1 MLQNVHLKNLALI
14 KEADINLG
22 PGLNIMTGETGAGK
36 SIIIGSINIA
46 LGDKAS
52 HSFIRNGADHGLV
65 ELVFDTHDM
74 RVAQLL
80 ASYDIPFEDNQVI
93 ITRKI
98 TPESSTA
105 KINGE
110 AVTLSRLREVTSLL
124 VDIHGQ
130 HEHQTLLNP
139 ANHLAI
145 IDEFAGN
152 KLESVKHELKENYSE
167 YKKLRNEYRQF
178 AQNPEELAKEI
189 SFLEFEIKEIEDAQL
204 KANEDTL
211 LEAEY
216 KKLCS
221 AQQINDGLMKLRS
234 NFIDGDNSVISRLSD
249 GLRELNYLITIEPEL
264 KSYQSPLM
272 DLDSIARDFGHELS
286 HFIDSHTFDAVK
298 YNEIHDRLNDINR
311 LKSKYGNS
319 VEEIL
324 HYKEELANKLSSIKD
339 YARNKASIA
348 AKMDKIRSEVNKLA
362 QNLSDLRKSSA
373 LILEKRISDNLKE
386 LNFLNV
392 DFKISFSK
400 ADKIYE
406 NGFDKVEFMIST
418 NVGEPVKPL
427 VKVASGG
434 ELSRVMLA
442 IKASIADADHTE
454 TLIFDE
460 IDTGISGI
468 TAQKVAEKM
477 ASLCHAANISD
488 CNVHNTQK
496 DAAGNIPQHLNGHQ
510 LICITHLPQIAAM
523 ADTHFVIEKS
533 VSDGSTISGIRKL
546 SENDSVLELAR
557 LISGNIITQTTL
569 KSAEEMKAAAA
580 SSNTTTAF
588 SSSLINEAGNSGDG
602 CDSMN
607 L

>member
-22 PGLNIMTGETGAGK
+22 RGLNIMTGETGAGK
-36 SIIIGSINIA
+36 SIIIGSINMA

-52 HSFIRNGADHGLV
+52 HSFIRNGAEYGLV
-65 ELVFDTHDM
+65 ELIFDTNDE
-74 RVAQLL
+74 RVSQIL

-139 ANHLAI
+139 ANHLTI
-145 IDEFAGN
+145 IDEFAGSSIEAI
-152 KLESVKHELKENYSE
+152 KQELKENYSE

-189 SFLEFEIKEIEDAQL
+189 SFLEFEIKEIDDAQL

-216 KKLCS
+216 KKLS
-221 AQQINDGLMKLRS
+221 AAQQINEGLMKLRN
-234 NFIDGDNSVISRLSD
+234 NFIDETGSIINRLSD

-264 KSYQSPLM
+264 KNFQTPMM
-272 DLDSIARDFGHELS
+272 DLDSIARDLGHDLS
-286 HFIDSHTFDAVK
+286 RFIDTHTFDAAR
-298 YNEIHDRLNDINR
+298 YNEIHERLNDINR

-324 HYKEELANKLSSIKD
+324 DYKEGLANKLSSIKN

-348 AKMDKIRSEVNKLA
+348 AKMERIRSEVNILA

-373 LILEKRISDNLKE
+373 LILEKRISDNLKD

-392 DFKISFSK
+392 DFKINFSK
-400 ADKIYE
+400 TDKIYE

-477 ASLCHAANISD
+477 ASLCHAENAGNGG
-488 CNVHNTQK
+488 TYQTEQ
-496 DAAGNIPQHLNGHQ
+496 DAAGNNPQHLNGHQ

-533 VSDGSTISGIRKL
+533 ISDGSTISGIRKL

-569 KSAEEMKAAAA
+569 KSAEEMKSAAA
-580 SSNTTTAF
+580 SRK
-588 SSSLINEAGNSGDG
+588 
-602 CDSMN
+602 
-607 L
+607 

>member
-22 PGLNIMTGETGAGK
+22 RGLNIMTGETGAGK
-36 SIIIGSINIA
+36 SIIIGSINMA

-52 HSFIRNGADHGLV
+52 HSFIRNGAEYGLV
-65 ELVFDTHDM
+65 ELIFDTNDE
-74 RVAQLL
+74 RVSQIL

-139 ANHLAI
+139 ANHLTI
-145 IDEFAGN
+145 IDEFAGSSIEAI
-152 KLESVKHELKENYSE
+152 KQELKKNYSE
-167 YKKLRNEYRQF
+167 YKQLRNEYRQF

-189 SFLEFEIKEIEDAQL
+189 SFLEFEIKEIDDAQL

-216 KKLCS
+216 KKLS
-221 AQQINDGLMKLRS
+221 AAQQINEGLMKLRN
-234 NFIDGDNSVISRLSD
+234 NFIDETGSIINRLSD

-264 KSYQSPLM
+264 KNFQTPMM
-272 DLDSIARDFGHELS
+272 DLDSIARDLGHDLS
-286 HFIDSHTFDAVK
+286 RFIDTHTFDAAR
-298 YNEIHDRLNDINR
+298 YNEIHERLNDINR

-324 HYKEELANKLSSIKD
+324 DYKEELANKLSSIKN

-348 AKMDKIRSEVNKLA
+348 AKMEKIRSEVNILA

-373 LILEKRISDNLKE
+373 LILEKRISDNLKD
-386 LNFLNV
+386 LNFLNI
-392 DFKISFSK
+392 DFKINFSK
-400 ADKIYE
+400 TDKIYE

-477 ASLCHAANISD
+477 ASLCHAENAGNGG
-488 CNVHNTQK
+488 TYQTEQ
-496 DAAGNIPQHLNGHQ
+496 DAAGNNPQHLNGHQ

-533 VSDGSTISGIRKL
+533 ISDGSTISGIRKL

-569 KSAEEMKAAAA
+569 KSAEEMKSAAA
-580 SSNTTTAF
+580 SRK
-588 SSSLINEAGNSGDG
+588 
-602 CDSMN
+602 
-607 L
+607 

>member
-22 PGLNIMTGETGAGK
+22 RGLNIMTGETGAGK
-36 SIIIGSINIA
+36 SIIIGSINMA

-52 HSFIRNGADHGLV
+52 HSFIRNGAEYGLV
-65 ELVFDTHDM
+65 ELIFDTNDE
-74 RVAQLL
+74 RVSQIL

-110 AVTLSRLREVTSLL
+110 TVTLSRLREVTSLL

-139 ANHLAI
+139 ANHLTI
-145 IDEFAGN
+145 IDEFAGSSIEAI
-152 KLESVKHELKENYSE
+152 KQELKKNYSE
-167 YKKLRNEYRQF
+167 YKQLRNEYRQF

-216 KKLCS
+216 KKLSS
-221 AQQINDGLMKLRS
+221 AQQINEGLMKLRN
-234 NFIDGDNSVISRLSD
+234 NFIDETGSIISRLSD

-264 KSYQSPLM
+264 KNFQTPMM
-272 DLDSIARDFGHELS
+272 DLDSIARDLGHDLS
-286 HFIDSHTFDAVK
+286 RFIDTHTFDAAR
-298 YNEIHDRLNDINR
+298 YNEIHERLNDINR

-324 HYKEELANKLSSIKD
+324 DYKEELANKLSSIKN
-339 YARNKASIA
+339 YTRNKASIA
-348 AKMDKIRSEVNKLA
+348 AKMEKIRSEVNILA

-373 LILEKRISDNLKE
+373 LILEKRISDNLKD
-386 LNFLNV
+386 LNFLNI
-392 DFKISFSK
+392 DFKINFSK
-400 ADKIYE
+400 TDKIYE

-477 ASLCHAANISD
+477 ASLCHAENAGNGG
-488 CNVHNTQK
+488 TYQTEQ
-496 DAAGNIPQHLNGHQ
+496 DAAGNNPQHLNGHQ

-533 VSDGSTISGIRKL
+533 ISDGSTISGIRKL

-569 KSAEEMKAAAA
+569 KSAEEMKSATA
-580 SSNTTTAF
+580 SRK
-588 SSSLINEAGNSGDG
+588 
-602 CDSMN
+602 
-607 L
+607 

>member
-22 PGLNIMTGETGAGK
+22 RGLNIMTGETGAGK
-36 SIIIGSINIA
+36 SIIIGSINMA

-52 HSFIRNGADHGLV
+52 HSFIRNGAEYGLV
-65 ELVFDTHDM
+65 ELIFDTNDE
-74 RVAQLL
+74 RVSQIL

-98 TPESSTA
+98 TPVSSTA

-110 AVTLSRLREVTSLL
+110 TVTLSRLREVTSLL

-139 ANHLAI
+139 ANHLTI
-145 IDEFAGN
+145 IDEFAGSSIEAI
-152 KLESVKHELKENYSE
+152 KQELKENYSE

-189 SFLEFEIKEIEDAQL
+189 SFLEFEIKEIDDAQL

-216 KKLCS
+216 KKLS
-221 AQQINDGLMKLRS
+221 AAQQINEGLMKLRN
-234 NFIDGDNSVISRLSD
+234 NFIDETGSIINRLSD

-264 KSYQSPLM
+264 KNFQTPMM
-272 DLDSIARDFGHELS
+272 DLDSIARDLGHDLS
-286 HFIDSHTFDAVK
+286 RFIDTHTFDAAR
-298 YNEIHDRLNDINR
+298 YNEIHERLNDINR

-324 HYKEELANKLSSIKD
+324 DYKEELANKLSSIKN

-348 AKMDKIRSEVNKLA
+348 AKMEKIRSEVNILA

-373 LILEKRISDNLKE
+373 LILEKRISDNLKD
-386 LNFLNV
+386 LNFLNI
-392 DFKISFSK
+392 DFKINFSK
-400 ADKIYE
+400 TDKIYE

-477 ASLCHAANISD
+477 ASLCHAENAGNGG
-488 CNVHNTQK
+488 TYQTEQ
-496 DAAGNIPQHLNGHQ
+496 DAAGNNPQHLNGHQ

-533 VSDGSTISGIRKL
+533 ISDGSTISGIRKL

-569 KSAEEMKAAAA
+569 KSAEEMKSAAA
-580 SSNTTTAF
+580 SRK
-588 SSSLINEAGNSGDG
+588 
-602 CDSMN
+602 
-607 L
+607 

>member
-22 PGLNIMTGETGAGK
+22 RGLNIMTGETGAGK
-36 SIIIGSINIA
+36 SIIIGSINMA

-52 HSFIRNGADHGLV
+52 HSFIRNGAEYGLV
-65 ELVFDTHDM
+65 ELIFDTNDD
-74 RVAQLL
+74 RVSQIL

-110 AVTLSRLREVTSLL
+110 TVTLSRLREVTSLL

-139 ANHLAI
+139 ANHLTI
-145 IDEFAGN
+145 IDEFAGSSIEAI
-152 KLESVKHELKENYSE
+152 KQELKENYSE

-189 SFLEFEIKEIEDAQL
+189 SFLEFEIKEIDDAQL

-216 KKLCS
+216 KKLS
-221 AQQINDGLMKLRS
+221 AAQQINEGLMKLRN
-234 NFIDGDNSVISRLSD
+234 NFIDETGSIINRLSD

-264 KSYQSPLM
+264 KNFQTPMM
-272 DLDSIARDFGHELS
+272 DLDSIARDLGHDLS
-286 HFIDSHTFDAVK
+286 RFIDAHTFDAAR
-298 YNEIHDRLNDINR
+298 YNEIHERLNDINR

-324 HYKEELANKLSSIKD
+324 DYKEELANKLSSIKN

-348 AKMDKIRSEVNKLA
+348 AKMEKIRSEVNILA

-373 LILEKRISDNLKE
+373 LILEKRISDNLKD
-386 LNFLNV
+386 LNFLNI
-392 DFKISFSK
+392 DFKINFSK
-400 ADKIYE
+400 TDKIYE

-477 ASLCHAANISD
+477 ASLCHAENAGNGG
-488 CNVHNTQK
+488 TYQTEQ
-496 DAAGNIPQHLNGHQ
+496 DAAGNNPQHLNGHQ

-533 VSDGSTISGIRKL
+533 ISDGSTISGIRKL

-569 KSAEEMKAAAA
+569 KSAEEMKSAAA
-580 SSNTTTAF
+580 SRK
-588 SSSLINEAGNSGDG
+588 
-602 CDSMN
+602 
-607 L
+607 

>member
-22 PGLNIMTGETGAGK
+22 RGLNIMTGETGAGK
-36 SIIIGSINIA
+36 SIIIGSINMA

-52 HSFIRNGADHGLV
+52 HSFIRNGAEYGLV
-65 ELVFDTHDM
+65 ELIFDTNDE
-74 RVAQLL
+74 RVSQIL

-139 ANHLAI
+139 ANHLTI
-145 IDEFAGN
+145 IDEFAGSSIEAI
-152 KLESVKHELKENYSE
+152 KQELKENYSE

-189 SFLEFEIKEIEDAQL
+189 SFLEFEIKEIDDAQL

-216 KKLCS
+216 KKLS
-221 AQQINDGLMKLRS
+221 AAQQINEGLMKLRN
-234 NFIDGDNSVISRLSD
+234 NFIDETGSIINRLSD

-264 KSYQSPLM
+264 KNFQTPMM
-272 DLDSIARDFGHELS
+272 DLDSIARDLGHDLS
-286 HFIDSHTFDAVK
+286 RFIDTHTFDAAR
-298 YNEIHDRLNDINR
+298 YNEIHERLNDINR

-324 HYKEELANKLSSIKD
+324 DYKEGLANKLSSIKN

-348 AKMDKIRSEVNKLA
+348 AKMERIRSEVNILA

-373 LILEKRISDNLKE
+373 LILEKRISDNLKD
-386 LNFLNV
+386 LNFLNI
-392 DFKISFSK
+392 DFKINFSK
-400 ADKIYE
+400 TDKIYE

-477 ASLCHAANISD
+477 ASLCHAENAGNGG
-488 CNVHNTQK
+488 TYQTEQ
-496 DAAGNIPQHLNGHQ
+496 DAAGNNPQHLNGHQ

-533 VSDGSTISGIRKL
+533 ISDGSTISGIRKL

-569 KSAEEMKAAAA
+569 KSAEEMKSAAA
-580 SSNTTTAF
+580 SRK
-588 SSSLINEAGNSGDG
+588 
-602 CDSMN
+602 
-607 L
+607 

>member
-22 PGLNIMTGETGAGK
+22 RGLNIMTGETGAGK
-36 SIIIGSINIA
+36 SIIIGSINMA

-52 HSFIRNGADHGLV
+52 HSFIRNGAEYGLV
-65 ELVFDTHDM
+65 ELIFDTNDE
-74 RVAQLL
+74 RVSQIL

-110 AVTLSRLREVTSLL
+110 TVTLSRLREVTSLL

-139 ANHLAI
+139 ANHLTI
-145 IDEFAGN
+145 IDEFAGSSIEAI
-152 KLESVKHELKENYSE
+152 KQELKKNYSE
-167 YKKLRNEYRQF
+167 YKQLRNEYRQF

-189 SFLEFEIKEIEDAQL
+189 SFLEFEIKEIDDAQL

-216 KKLCS
+216 KKLS
-221 AQQINDGLMKLRS
+221 AAQQINEGLMKLRN
-234 NFIDGDNSVISRLSD
+234 NFIDETGSIINRLSD

-264 KSYQSPLM
+264 KNFQTPMM
-272 DLDSIARDFGHELS
+272 DLDSIARDLGHDLS
-286 HFIDSHTFDAVK
+286 RFIDTHTFDAAR
-298 YNEIHDRLNDINR
+298 YNEIHERLNDINR

-324 HYKEELANKLSSIKD
+324 DYKEELANKLSSIKN
-339 YARNKASIA
+339 YTRNKASIA
-348 AKMDKIRSEVNKLA
+348 AKMEKIRSEVNILA

-373 LILEKRISDNLKE
+373 LILEKRISDNLKD
-386 LNFLNV
+386 LNFLNI
-392 DFKISFSK
+392 DFKINFSK
-400 ADKIYE
+400 TDKIYE

-477 ASLCHAANISD
+477 ASLCHAENAGNGG
-488 CNVHNTQK
+488 TYQTEQ
-496 DAAGNIPQHLNGHQ
+496 DAAGNNPQHLNGHQ

-533 VSDGSTISGIRKL
+533 ISDGSTISGIRKL

-569 KSAEEMKAAAA
+569 KSAEEMKSAAA
-580 SSNTTTAF
+580 SRK
-588 SSSLINEAGNSGDG
+588 
-602 CDSMN
+602 
-607 L
+607 

>member
-22 PGLNIMTGETGAGK
+22 RGLNIMTGETGAGK
-36 SIIIGSINIA
+36 SIIIGSINMA

-52 HSFIRNGADHGLV
+52 HSFIRNGAEYGLV
-65 ELVFDTHDM
+65 ELIFDTNDE
-74 RVAQLL
+74 RVSQIL

-110 AVTLSRLREVTSLL
+110 TVTLSRLREVTSLL

-139 ANHLAI
+139 ANHLTI
-145 IDEFAGN
+145 IDEFAGSSIEAI
-152 KLESVKHELKENYSE
+152 KQELKKNYSE
-167 YKKLRNEYRQF
+167 YKQLRNEYRQF

-216 KKLCS
+216 KKLS
-221 AQQINDGLMKLRS
+221 AAQQINEGLMKLRN
-234 NFIDGDNSVISRLSD
+234 NFIDETGSIISRLSD

-264 KSYQSPLM
+264 KNFQTPMM
-272 DLDSIARDFGHELS
+272 DLDSIARDLGHDLS
-286 HFIDSHTFDAVK
+286 RFIDTHTFDAAR
-298 YNEIHDRLNDINR
+298 YNEIHERLNDINR

-324 HYKEELANKLSSIKD
+324 DYKEELANKLSSIKN
-339 YARNKASIA
+339 YTRNKASIA
-348 AKMDKIRSEVNKLA
+348 AKMEKIRSEVNILA

-373 LILEKRISDNLKE
+373 LILEKRISDNLKD
-386 LNFLNV
+386 LNFLNI
-392 DFKISFSK
+392 DFKINFSK
-400 ADKIYE
+400 TDKIYE

-477 ASLCHAANISD
+477 ASLCHAENAGNGG
-488 CNVHNTQK
+488 TYQTEQ
-496 DAAGNIPQHLNGHQ
+496 DAAGNNPQHLNGHQ

-533 VSDGSTISGIRKL
+533 ISDGSTISGIRKL

-569 KSAEEMKAAAA
+569 KSAEEMKSATA
-580 SSNTTTAF
+580 SRK
-588 SSSLINEAGNSGDG
+588 
-602 CDSMN
+602 
-607 L
+607 

>member
-22 PGLNIMTGETGAGK
+22 RGLNIMTGETGAGK
-36 SIIIGSINIA
+36 SIIIGSINMA

-52 HSFIRNGADHGLV
+52 HSFIRNGAEYGLV
-65 ELVFDTHDM
+65 ELIFDTNDD
-74 RVAQLL
+74 RVSQIL

-110 AVTLSRLREVTSLL
+110 TVTLSRLREVTSLL

-139 ANHLAI
+139 ANHLTI
-145 IDEFAGN
+145 IDEFAGSSIEAI
-152 KLESVKHELKENYSE
+152 KQELKENYSE

-189 SFLEFEIKEIEDAQL
+189 SFLEFEIKEIDDAQL

-216 KKLCS
+216 KKLS
-221 AQQINDGLMKLRS
+221 AAQQINEGLMKLRN
-234 NFIDGDNSVISRLSD
+234 NFIDETGSIISRLSD

-264 KSYQSPLM
+264 KNFQTPMM
-272 DLDSIARDFGHELS
+272 DLDSIARDLGHDLS
-286 HFIDSHTFDAVK
+286 RFIDTHTFDAAR
-298 YNEIHDRLNDINR
+298 YNEIHERLNDINR

-324 HYKEELANKLSSIKD
+324 DYKEELANKLSSIKN
-339 YARNKASIA
+339 YTRNKASIA
-348 AKMDKIRSEVNKLA
+348 AKMEKIRSEVNILA

-373 LILEKRISDNLKE
+373 LILEKRISDNLKD
-386 LNFLNV
+386 LNFLNI
-392 DFKISFSK
+392 DFKINFSK
-400 ADKIYE
+400 TDKIYE

-477 ASLCHAANISD
+477 ASLCHAENAGNGG
-488 CNVHNTQK
+488 TYQTEQ
-496 DAAGNIPQHLNGHQ
+496 DAAGNNPQHLNGHQ

-533 VSDGSTISGIRKL
+533 ISDGSTISGIRKL

-569 KSAEEMKAAAA
+569 KSAEEMKSAAA
-580 SSNTTTAF
+580 SRK
-588 SSSLINEAGNSGDG
+588 
-602 CDSMN
+602 
-607 L
+607 

>member
-22 PGLNIMTGETGAGK
+22 RGLNIMTGETGAGK
-36 SIIIGSINIA
+36 SIIIGSINMA

-52 HSFIRNGADHGLV
+52 HSFIRNGAEYGLV
-65 ELVFDTHDM
+65 ELIFDTNDE
-74 RVAQLL
+74 RVSQIL

-139 ANHLAI
+139 ANHLTI
-145 IDEFAGN
+145 IDEFAGSSIEAI
-152 KLESVKHELKENYSE
+152 KQELKENYSE

-216 KKLCS
+216 KKLS
-221 AQQINDGLMKLRS
+221 AAQQINEGLMKLRN
-234 NFIDGDNSVISRLSD
+234 NFIDETGSIINRLSD

-264 KSYQSPLM
+264 KNFQTPMM
-272 DLDSIARDFGHELS
+272 DLDSIARDLGHDLS
-286 HFIDSHTFDAVK
+286 RFIDTHTFDAAR
-298 YNEIHDRLNDINR
+298 YNEIHERLNDINR

-324 HYKEELANKLSSIKD
+324 DYKEELANKLSSIKN
-339 YARNKASIA
+339 YTRNKASIA
-348 AKMDKIRSEVNKLA
+348 AKMEKIRSEVNILA

-373 LILEKRISDNLKE
+373 LILEKRISDNLKD
-386 LNFLNV
+386 LNFLNI
-392 DFKISFSK
+392 DFKINFSK
-400 ADKIYE
+400 TDKIYE

-477 ASLCHAANISD
+477 ASLCHAENAGNGG
-488 CNVHNTQK
+488 TYQTEQ
-496 DAAGNIPQHLNGHQ
+496 DAAGNNPQHLNGHQ

-533 VSDGSTISGIRKL
+533 ISDGSTISGIRKL

-569 KSAEEMKAAAA
+569 KSAEEMKSATA
-580 SSNTTTAF
+580 SRK
-588 SSSLINEAGNSGDG
+588 
-602 CDSMN
+602 
-607 L
+607 

>member
-1 MLQNVHLKNLALI
+1 MLRNVHLKNLALI

-22 PGLNIMTGETGAGK
+22 RGLNIMTGETGAGK
-36 SIIIGSINIA
+36 SIIIGSINMA

-52 HSFIRNGADHGLV
+52 HSFIRNGADYGLV
-65 ELVFDTHDM
+65 ELVFDTHDERIM
-74 RVAQLL
+74 QLL

-110 AVTLSRLREVTSLL
+110 TVTLSRLRDVTSLL

-139 ANHLAI
+139 SNHLAI
-145 IDEFAGN
+145 IDEFAGS
-152 KLESVKHELKENYSE
+152 KITSIKHELKENYSE

-189 SFLEFEIKEIEDAQL
+189 SFLEFEIKEIDDAQL
-204 KANEDTL
+204 KANEDVL

-216 KKLCS
+216 KKLS
-221 AQQINDGLMKLRS
+221 ASQQINEGLMKLRS
-234 NFIDGDNSVISRLSD
+234 NFIDEPGSVINRLSD
-249 GLRELNYLITIEPEL
+249 GLRELNYLTTIEPEL
-264 KSYQSPLM
+264 KSFQTPLM
-272 DLDSIARDFGHELS
+272 DLDSIAKDLGHDLS
-286 HFIDSHTFDAVK
+286 HFIDSHAFDAVR
-298 YNEIHDRLNDINR
+298 YNKIHERLNDINR

-324 HYKEELANKLSSIKD
+324 NYREELADQLASIKN

-348 AKMDKIRSEVNKLA
+348 AKMEKIRSEVNKLA
-362 QNLSDLRKSSA
+362 QNLSDERKSSA
-373 LILEKRISDNLKE
+373 LILKNRISDNLKD

-392 DFKISFSK
+392 DFRISFSK

-418 NVGEPVKPL
+418 NIGEPVKPL

-434 ELSRVMLA
+434 ELSRIMLA

-477 ASLCHAANISD
+477 ASLCHAENAANGSAYQ
-488 CNVHNTQK
+488 TEQ
-496 DAAGNIPQHLNGHQ
+496 DAAGDIPQHLNSHQ

-569 KSAEEMKAAAA
+569 KSAEEMKSAAQKQW
-580 SSNTTTAF
+580 TTP
-588 SSSLINEAGNSGDG
+588 SQRRQ
-602 CDSMN
+602 C
-607 L
+607 

>member
-22 PGLNIMTGETGAGK
+22 RGLNIMTGETGAGK
-36 SIIIGSINIA
+36 SIIIGSINMA

-52 HSFIRNGADHGLV
+52 HSFIRNGAEYGLV
-65 ELVFDTHDM
+65 ELIFDTNDE
-74 RVAQLL
+74 RVSQIL

-110 AVTLSRLREVTSLL
+110 TVTLSRLREVTSLL

-139 ANHLAI
+139 ANHLTI
-145 IDEFAGN
+145 IDEFAGSSIEAI
-152 KLESVKHELKENYSE
+152 KQELKKNYSE
-167 YKKLRNEYRQF
+167 YKQLRNEYRQF

-189 SFLEFEIKEIEDAQL
+189 SFLEFEIKEIDDAQL

-216 KKLCS
+216 KKLS
-221 AQQINDGLMKLRS
+221 AAQQINEGLMKLRN
-234 NFIDGDNSVISRLSD
+234 NFIDETGSIISRLSD

-264 KSYQSPLM
+264 KNFQTPMM
-272 DLDSIARDFGHELS
+272 DLDSIARDLGHDLS
-286 HFIDSHTFDAVK
+286 RFIDTHTFDAAR
-298 YNEIHDRLNDINR
+298 YNEIHERLNDINR

-324 HYKEELANKLSSIKD
+324 DYKEELANKLSSIKN
-339 YARNKASIA
+339 YTRNKASIA
-348 AKMDKIRSEVNKLA
+348 AKMEKIRSEVNILA

-373 LILEKRISDNLKE
+373 LILEKRISDNLKD
-386 LNFLNV
+386 LNFLNI
-392 DFKISFSK
+392 DFKINFSK
-400 ADKIYE
+400 TDKIYE

-477 ASLCHAANISD
+477 ASLCHAENAGNGG
-488 CNVHNTQK
+488 TYQTEQ
-496 DAAGNIPQHLNGHQ
+496 DAAGNNPQHLNGHQ

-533 VSDGSTISGIRKL
+533 ISDGSTISGIRKL

-569 KSAEEMKAAAA
+569 KSAEEMKSAAA
-580 SSNTTTAF
+580 SRK
-588 SSSLINEAGNSGDG
+588 
-602 CDSMN
+602 
-607 L
+607 

>member
-22 PGLNIMTGETGAGK
+22 RGLNIMTGETGAGK

-52 HSFIRNGADHGLV
+52 HSFIRNGAEYGLV
-65 ELVFDTHDM
+65 ELIFDTNDE
-74 RVAQLL
+74 RVSQIL

-110 AVTLSRLREVTSLL
+110 TVTLSRLREVTSLL

-139 ANHLAI
+139 ANHLTI
-145 IDEFAGN
+145 IDEFAGSSIEAI
-152 KLESVKHELKENYSE
+152 KQELKKNYSE
-167 YKKLRNEYRQF
+167 YKQLRNEYRQF

-216 KKLCS
+216 KKLS
-221 AQQINDGLMKLRS
+221 AAQQINEGLMKLRN
-234 NFIDGDNSVISRLSD
+234 NFIDETGSIISRLSD

-264 KSYQSPLM
+264 KNFQTPMM
-272 DLDSIARDFGHELS
+272 DLDSIARDLGHDLS
-286 HFIDSHTFDAVK
+286 RFIDTHTFDAAR
-298 YNEIHDRLNDINR
+298 YNEIHERLNDINR

-324 HYKEELANKLSSIKD
+324 DYKEELANKLSSIKN
-339 YARNKASIA
+339 YTRNKASIA
-348 AKMDKIRSEVNKLA
+348 AKMEKIRSEVNILA

-373 LILEKRISDNLKE
+373 LILEKRISDNLKD
-386 LNFLNV
+386 LNFLNI
-392 DFKISFSK
+392 DFKINFSK
-400 ADKIYE
+400 TDKIYE

-477 ASLCHAANISD
+477 ASLCHAENAGNGG
-488 CNVHNTQK
+488 TYQTEQ
-496 DAAGNIPQHLNGHQ
+496 DAAGNNPQHLNGHQ

-533 VSDGSTISGIRKL
+533 ISDGSTISGIRKL

-569 KSAEEMKAAAA
+569 KSAEEMKSAAA
-580 SSNTTTAF
+580 SRK
-588 SSSLINEAGNSGDG
+588 
-602 CDSMN
+602 
-607 L
+607 

>member
-22 PGLNIMTGETGAGK
+22 RGLNIMTGETGAGK
-36 SIIIGSINIA
+36 SIIIGSINMA

-52 HSFIRNGADHGLV
+52 HSFIRNGAEYGLV
-65 ELVFDTHDM
+65 ELIFDTNDE
-74 RVAQLL
+74 RVSQIL

-139 ANHLAI
+139 ANHLTI
-145 IDEFAGN
+145 IDEFAGSSIEAI
-152 KLESVKHELKENYSE
+152 KQELKENYSE
-167 YKKLRNEYRQF
+167 YKQLRNEYRQF

-216 KKLCS
+216 KKLSS
-221 AQQINDGLMKLRS
+221 AQQINEGLMKLQG
-234 NFIDGDNSVISRLSD
+234 NFIDETGSIISRLSD

-264 KSYQSPLM
+264 KNFQTPMM
-272 DLDSIARDFGHELS
+272 DLDSIARDLGHDLS
-286 HFIDSHTFDAVK
+286 RFIDTHTFDAAR
-298 YNEIHDRLNDINR
+298 YNEIHERLNDINR

-324 HYKEELANKLSSIKD
+324 DYKEELANKLSSIKN

-348 AKMDKIRSEVNKLA
+348 AKMEKIRSEVNILA

-373 LILEKRISDNLKE
+373 LILEKRISDNLKD
-386 LNFLNV
+386 LNFLNI
-392 DFKISFSK
+392 DFKINFSK
-400 ADKIYE
+400 TDKIYE

-477 ASLCHAANISD
+477 ASLCHAENAGNGG
-488 CNVHNTQK
+488 TYQTEQ
-496 DAAGNIPQHLNGHQ
+496 DAAGNNPQHLNGHQ

-533 VSDGSTISGIRKL
+533 ISDGSTISGIRKL

-569 KSAEEMKAAAA
+569 KSAEEMKSAAA
-580 SSNTTTAF
+580 SRK
-588 SSSLINEAGNSGDG
+588 
-602 CDSMN
+602 
-607 L
+607 

>member
-22 PGLNIMTGETGAGK
+22 RGLNIMTGETGAGK
-36 SIIIGSINIA
+36 SIIIGSINMA

-52 HSFIRNGADHGLV
+52 HSFIRNGAEYGLV
-65 ELVFDTHDM
+65 ELIFDTNDE
-74 RVAQLL
+74 RVSQIL

-139 ANHLAI
+139 ANHLTI
-145 IDEFAGN
+145 IDEFAGSSIEAI
-152 KLESVKHELKENYSE
+152 KQELKKNYSE
-167 YKKLRNEYRQF
+167 YKQLRNEYRQF

-216 KKLCS
+216 KKLS
-221 AQQINDGLMKLRS
+221 AAQQINEGLMKLRN
-234 NFIDGDNSVISRLSD
+234 NFIDETGSIINRLSD

-264 KSYQSPLM
+264 KNFQTPMM
-272 DLDSIARDFGHELS
+272 DLDSIARDLGHDLS
-286 HFIDSHTFDAVK
+286 RFIDTHTFDAAR
-298 YNEIHDRLNDINR
+298 YNEIHERLNDINR

-324 HYKEELANKLSSIKD
+324 DYKEELANKLSSIKN

-348 AKMDKIRSEVNKLA
+348 AKMEKIRSEVNILA

-373 LILEKRISDNLKE
+373 LILEKRISDNLKD
-386 LNFLNV
+386 LNFLNI
-392 DFKISFSK
+392 DFKINFSK
-400 ADKIYE
+400 TDKIYE

-477 ASLCHAANISD
+477 ASLCHAENAGNGG
-488 CNVHNTQK
+488 TYQTEQ
-496 DAAGNIPQHLNGHQ
+496 DAAGNNPQHLNGHQ

-533 VSDGSTISGIRKL
+533 ISDGSTISGIRKL

-569 KSAEEMKAAAA
+569 KSAEEMKSAAA
-580 SSNTTTAF
+580 SRK
-588 SSSLINEAGNSGDG
+588 
-602 CDSMN
+602 
-607 L
+607 

>member
-22 PGLNIMTGETGAGK
+22 RGLNIMTGETGAGK
-36 SIIIGSINIA
+36 SIIIGSINMA

-52 HSFIRNGADHGLV
+52 HSFIRNGAEYGLV
-65 ELVFDTHDM
+65 ELIFDTNDE
-74 RVAQLL
+74 RVSQIL

-139 ANHLAI
+139 ANHLTI
-145 IDEFAGN
+145 IDEFAGSSIEAI
-152 KLESVKHELKENYSE
+152 KQELKKNYSE
-167 YKKLRNEYRQF
+167 YKQLRNEYRQF

-189 SFLEFEIKEIEDAQL
+189 SFLEFEIKEIDDAQL

-216 KKLCS
+216 KKLS
-221 AQQINDGLMKLRS
+221 AAQQINEGLMKLRN
-234 NFIDGDNSVISRLSD
+234 NFIDETGSIINRLSD

-264 KSYQSPLM
+264 KNFQTPMM
-272 DLDSIARDFGHELS
+272 DLDSIARDLGHDLS
-286 HFIDSHTFDAVK
+286 RFIDTHTFDAAR
-298 YNEIHDRLNDINR
+298 YNEIHERLNDINR

-324 HYKEELANKLSSIKD
+324 DYKEELANKLSSIKN
-339 YARNKASIA
+339 YTRNKASIA
-348 AKMDKIRSEVNKLA
+348 AKMEKIRSEVNILA

-373 LILEKRISDNLKE
+373 LILEKRISDNLKD
-386 LNFLNV
+386 LNFLNI
-392 DFKISFSK
+392 DFKINFSK
-400 ADKIYE
+400 TDKIYE

-477 ASLCHAANISD
+477 ASLCHAENAGNGG
-488 CNVHNTQK
+488 TYQTEQ
-496 DAAGNIPQHLNGHQ
+496 DAAGNNPQHLNGHQ

-533 VSDGSTISGIRKL
+533 ISDGSTISGIRKL

-569 KSAEEMKAAAA
+569 KSAEEMKSAAA
-580 SSNTTTAF
+580 SRK
-588 SSSLINEAGNSGDG
+588 
-602 CDSMN
+602 
-607 L
+607 

>member
-22 PGLNIMTGETGAGK
+22 RGLNIMTGETGAGK
-36 SIIIGSINIA
+36 SIIIGSINMA

-52 HSFIRNGADHGLV
+52 HSFIRNGAEYGLV
-65 ELVFDTHDM
+65 ELIFDTNDE
-74 RVAQLL
+74 RVSQIL

-110 AVTLSRLREVTSLL
+110 TVTLSRLREVTSLL

-139 ANHLAI
+139 ANHLTI
-145 IDEFAGN
+145 IDEFAGSSIEAI
-152 KLESVKHELKENYSE
+152 KQELKKNYSE
-167 YKKLRNEYRQF
+167 YKQLRNEYRQF

-216 KKLCS
+216 KKLS
-221 AQQINDGLMKLRS
+221 AAQQINEGLMKLRN
-234 NFIDGDNSVISRLSD
+234 NFIDETGSIISRLSD

-264 KSYQSPLM
+264 KNFQTPMM
-272 DLDSIARDFGHELS
+272 DLDSIARDLGHDLS
-286 HFIDSHTFDAVK
+286 RFIDTHTFDAAR
-298 YNEIHDRLNDINR
+298 YNEIHERLNDINR

-324 HYKEELANKLSSIKD
+324 DYKEELANKLSSIKN
-339 YARNKASIA
+339 YTRNKASIA
-348 AKMDKIRSEVNKLA
+348 AKMEKIRSEVNILA

-373 LILEKRISDNLKE
+373 LILEKRISDNLKD
-386 LNFLNV
+386 LNFLNI
-392 DFKISFSK
+392 DFKINFSK
-400 ADKIYE
+400 TDKIYE

-477 ASLCHAANISD
+477 ASLCHAENAGNGG
-488 CNVHNTQK
+488 TYQTEQ
-496 DAAGNIPQHLNGHQ
+496 DAAGNNPQHLNGHQ

-533 VSDGSTISGIRKL
+533 ISDGSTISGIRKL

-569 KSAEEMKAAAA
+569 KSAEEMKSAAA
-580 SSNTTTAF
+580 SRK
-588 SSSLINEAGNSGDG
+588 
-602 CDSMN
+602 
-607 L
+607 

>member
-22 PGLNIMTGETGAGK
+22 RGLNIMTGETGAGK
-36 SIIIGSINIA
+36 SIIIGSINMA

-52 HSFIRNGADHGLV
+52 HSFIRNGAEYGLV
-65 ELVFDTHDM
+65 ELIFDTNDE
-74 RVAQLL
+74 RVSQIL

-139 ANHLAI
+139 ANHLTI
-145 IDEFAGN
+145 IDEFAGSSIEAI
-152 KLESVKHELKENYSE
+152 KQELKKNYSE
-167 YKKLRNEYRQF
+167 YKQLRNEYRQF

-216 KKLCS
+216 KKLS
-221 AQQINDGLMKLRS
+221 AAQQINEGLMKLRN
-234 NFIDGDNSVISRLSD
+234 NFIDETGSIISRLSD

-264 KSYQSPLM
+264 KNFQTPMM
-272 DLDSIARDFGHELS
+272 DLDSIARDLGHDLS
-286 HFIDSHTFDAVK
+286 RFIDTHTFDAAR
-298 YNEIHDRLNDINR
+298 YNEIHERLNDINR

-324 HYKEELANKLSSIKD
+324 DYKEELANKLSSIKN

-348 AKMDKIRSEVNKLA
+348 AKMEKIRSEVNILA

-373 LILEKRISDNLKE
+373 LILEKRISDNLKD
-386 LNFLNV
+386 LNFLNI
-392 DFKISFSK
+392 DFKINFSK
-400 ADKIYE
+400 TDKIYE

-477 ASLCHAANISD
+477 ASLCHAENAGNGG
-488 CNVHNTQK
+488 TYQTEQ
-496 DAAGNIPQHLNGHQ
+496 DAAGNNPQHLNGHQ

-533 VSDGSTISGIRKL
+533 ISDGSTISGIRKL

-569 KSAEEMKAAAA
+569 KSAEEMKSAAA
-580 SSNTTTAF
+580 SRK
-588 SSSLINEAGNSGDG
+588 
-602 CDSMN
+602 
-607 L
+607 

>member
-22 PGLNIMTGETGAGK
+22 RGLNIMTGETGAGK
-36 SIIIGSINIA
+36 SIIIGSINMA

-52 HSFIRNGADHGLV
+52 HSFIRNGAEYGLV
-65 ELVFDTHDM
+65 ELIFDTNDE
-74 RVAQLL
+74 RVSQIL

-139 ANHLAI
+139 ANHLTI
-145 IDEFAGN
+145 IDEFAGSSIEAI
-152 KLESVKHELKENYSE
+152 KQELKKNYSE
-167 YKKLRNEYRQF
+167 YKQLRNEYRQF

-216 KKLCS
+216 KKLS
-221 AQQINDGLMKLRS
+221 AAQQINEGLMKLRN
-234 NFIDGDNSVISRLSD
+234 NFIDETGSIISRLSD

-264 KSYQSPLM
+264 KNFQTPMM
-272 DLDSIARDFGHELS
+272 DLDSIARDLGHDLS
-286 HFIDSHTFDAVK
+286 RFIDTHTFDAAR
-298 YNEIHDRLNDINR
+298 YNEIHERLNDINR

-324 HYKEELANKLSSIKD
+324 DYKEELANKLSSIKN
-339 YARNKASIA
+339 YTRNKASIA
-348 AKMDKIRSEVNKLA
+348 AKMEKIRSEVNILA

-373 LILEKRISDNLKE
+373 LILEKRISDNLKD
-386 LNFLNV
+386 LNFLNI
-392 DFKISFSK
+392 DFKINFSK
-400 ADKIYE
+400 TDKIYE

-477 ASLCHAANISD
+477 ASLCHAENAGNGG
-488 CNVHNTQK
+488 TYQTEQ
-496 DAAGNIPQHLNGHQ
+496 DAAGNNPQHLNGHQ

-533 VSDGSTISGIRKL
+533 ISDGSTISGIRKL

-569 KSAEEMKAAAA
+569 KSAEEMKSATA
-580 SSNTTTAF
+580 SRK
-588 SSSLINEAGNSGDG
+588 
-602 CDSMN
+602 
-607 L
+607 

>member
-22 PGLNIMTGETGAGK
+22 RGLNIMTGETGAGK
-36 SIIIGSINIA
+36 SIIIGSINMA

-52 HSFIRNGADHGLV
+52 HSFIRNGAEYGLV
-65 ELVFDTHDM
+65 ELIFDTNDE
-74 RVAQLL
+74 RVSQIL

-139 ANHLAI
+139 ANHLTI
-145 IDEFAGN
+145 IDEFAGSSIEAI
-152 KLESVKHELKENYSE
+152 KQELKENYSE

-189 SFLEFEIKEIEDAQL
+189 SFLEFEIKEIDDAQL

-216 KKLCS
+216 KKLS
-221 AQQINDGLMKLRS
+221 AAQQINEGLMKLRN
-234 NFIDGDNSVISRLSD
+234 NFIDETGSIINRLSD

-264 KSYQSPLM
+264 KNFQTPMM
-272 DLDSIARDFGHELS
+272 DLDSIARDLGHDLS
-286 HFIDSHTFDAVK
+286 RFIDTHTFDAAR
-298 YNEIHDRLNDINR
+298 YNEIHERLNDINR

-324 HYKEELANKLSSIKD
+324 DYKEELANKLSSIKN
-339 YARNKASIA
+339 YTRNKASIA
-348 AKMDKIRSEVNKLA
+348 AKMEKIRSEVNILA

-373 LILEKRISDNLKE
+373 LILEKRISDNLKD
-386 LNFLNV
+386 LNFLNI
-392 DFKISFSK
+392 DFKINFSK
-400 ADKIYE
+400 TDKIYE

-477 ASLCHAANISD
+477 ASLCHAENAGNGG
-488 CNVHNTQK
+488 TYQTEQ
-496 DAAGNIPQHLNGHQ
+496 DAAGNNPQHLNGHQ

-533 VSDGSTISGIRKL
+533 ISDGSTISGIRKL

-569 KSAEEMKAAAA
+569 KSAEEMKSAAA
-580 SSNTTTAF
+580 SRK
-588 SSSLINEAGNSGDG
+588 
-602 CDSMN
+602 
-607 L
+607 

>member
-22 PGLNIMTGETGAGK
+22 RGLNIMTGETGAGK
-36 SIIIGSINIA
+36 SIIIGSINMA

-52 HSFIRNGADHGLV
+52 HSFIRNGAEYGLV
-65 ELVFDTHDM
+65 ELIFDTNDD
-74 RVAQLL
+74 RVSQIL

-110 AVTLSRLREVTSLL
+110 TVTLSRLREVTSLL

-139 ANHLAI
+139 ANHLTI
-145 IDEFAGN
+145 IDEFAGSSIEAI
-152 KLESVKHELKENYSE
+152 KQELKENYSE

-189 SFLEFEIKEIEDAQL
+189 SFLEFEIKEINDAQL

-216 KKLCS
+216 KKLSS
-221 AQQINDGLMKLRS
+221 AQQINEGLMKLQG
-234 NFIDGDNSVISRLSD
+234 NFIDETGSIISRLSD

-264 KSYQSPLM
+264 KNFQTPMM
-272 DLDSIARDFGHELS
+272 DLDSIARDLGHDLS
-286 HFIDSHTFDAVK
+286 RFIDAHTFDAAR
-298 YNEIHDRLNDINR
+298 YNEIHERLNDINR

-324 HYKEELANKLSSIKD
+324 DYKEGLANKLSSIKN

-348 AKMDKIRSEVNKLA
+348 AKMERIRSEVNILA

-373 LILEKRISDNLKE
+373 LILEKRISDNLKD
-386 LNFLNV
+386 LNFLNI
-392 DFKISFSK
+392 DFKINFSK
-400 ADKIYE
+400 TDKIYE

-477 ASLCHAANISD
+477 ASLCHAENAGNGG
-488 CNVHNTQK
+488 TYQTEQ
-496 DAAGNIPQHLNGHQ
+496 DAAGNNPQHLNGHQ

-533 VSDGSTISGIRKL
+533 ISDGSTISGIRKL

-569 KSAEEMKAAAA
+569 KSAEEMKSAAA
-580 SSNTTTAF
+580 SRK
-588 SSSLINEAGNSGDG
+588 
-602 CDSMN
+602 
-607 L
+607 

>member
-1 MLQNVHLKNLALI
+1 MLRNVHLKNLALI

-22 PGLNIMTGETGAGK
+22 RGLNIMTGETGAGK

-52 HSFIRNGADHGLV
+52 RSFIRNGADYGLV
-65 ELVFDTHDM
+65 ELVFDTRDE
-74 RVAQLL
+74 RVSQLL
-80 ASYDIPFEDNQVI
+80 TSYDIPFEDNQVI

-98 TPESSTA
+98 TPDSSTS

-110 AVTLSRLREVTSLL
+110 TVTLSRLREITSLL

-145 IDEFAGN
+145 IDEFAGSGVEGI
-152 KLESVKHELKENYSE
+152 KQELKANYSE

-189 SFLEFEIKEIEDAQL
+189 SFLEFEIKEIDDAQL
-204 KANEDTL
+204 KANEDAI

-216 KKLCS
+216 KRLGA
-221 AQQINDGLMKLRS
+221 AQQINEGLMKLRG
-234 NFIDGDNSVISRLSD
+234 NFIDGNDSITNRLSD
-249 GLRELNYLITIEPEL
+249 WLRELNYLITIEPEL
-264 KSYQSPLM
+264 KSFQAPLM
-272 DLDSIARDFGHELS
+272 DLDSIARDLGHDLS
-286 HFIDSHTFDAVK
+286 HFIDAHAFDAAR
-298 YNEIHDRLNDINR
+298 YNEIHGRLNDINR

-324 HYKEELANKLSSIKD
+324 NYKEELTSKLSAIKN
-339 YARNKASIA
+339 YARNKSSIA
-348 AKMDKIRSEVNKLA
+348 AKMEKIRSEVNKLA
-362 QNLSDLRKSSA
+362 QNLSDARKSAA
-373 LILEKRISDNLKE
+373 LVLENRISDNLKD

-392 DFKISFSK
+392 DFKISFTK

-418 NVGEPVKPL
+418 NIGEPVKPL

-477 ASLCHAANISD
+477 ASLCHTPSNDVSSTSQDSNAEDDNM
-488 CNVHNTQK
+488 
-496 DAAGNIPQHLNGHQ
+496 PQQPGGHQ

-546 SENDSVLELAR
+546 NENDSVLELAR

-580 SSNTTTAF
+580 AIKTPR
-588 SSSLINEAGNSGDG
+588 
-602 CDSMN
+602 
-607 L
+607 

>member
-22 PGLNIMTGETGAGK
+22 RGLNIMTGETGAGK
-36 SIIIGSINIA
+36 SIIIGSINMA

-52 HSFIRNGADHGLV
+52 HSFIRNGAEYGLV
-65 ELVFDTHDM
+65 ELIFDTNDD
-74 RVAQLL
+74 RVSQIL

-110 AVTLSRLREVTSLL
+110 TVTLSRLREVTSLL

-139 ANHLAI
+139 ANHLTI
-145 IDEFAGN
+145 IDEFAGSSIEAI
-152 KLESVKHELKENYSE
+152 KQELKENYSE

-189 SFLEFEIKEIEDAQL
+189 SFLEFEIKEIDDAQL

-216 KKLCS
+216 KKLS
-221 AQQINDGLMKLRS
+221 AAQQINEGLMKLRN
-234 NFIDGDNSVISRLSD
+234 NFIDETGSIINRLSD

-264 KSYQSPLM
+264 KNFQTPMM
-272 DLDSIARDFGHELS
+272 DLDSIARDLGHDLS
-286 HFIDSHTFDAVK
+286 RFIDTHTFDAAR
-298 YNEIHDRLNDINR
+298 YNEIHERLNDINR

-324 HYKEELANKLSSIKD
+324 DYKEELANKLSSIKN

-348 AKMDKIRSEVNKLA
+348 AKMEKIRSEVNILA

-373 LILEKRISDNLKE
+373 LILEKRISDNLKD
-386 LNFLNV
+386 LNFLNI
-392 DFKISFSK
+392 DFKINFSK
-400 ADKIYE
+400 TDKIYE

-477 ASLCHAANISD
+477 ASLCHAENAGNGG
-488 CNVHNTQK
+488 TYQTEQ
-496 DAAGNIPQHLNGHQ
+496 DAAGNNPQHLNGHQ

-533 VSDGSTISGIRKL
+533 ISDGSTISGIRKL

-569 KSAEEMKAAAA
+569 KSAEEMKSAAA
-580 SSNTTTAF
+580 SRK
-588 SSSLINEAGNSGDG
+588 
-602 CDSMN
+602 
-607 L
+607 

>member
-22 PGLNIMTGETGAGK
+22 RGLNIMTGETGAGK
-36 SIIIGSINIA
+36 SIIIGSINMA

-52 HSFIRNGADHGLV
+52 HSFIRNGAEYGLV
-65 ELVFDTHDM
+65 ELIFDTNDE
-74 RVAQLL
+74 RVSQIL

-110 AVTLSRLREVTSLL
+110 TVTLSRLREVTSLL

-139 ANHLAI
+139 ANHLTI
-145 IDEFAGN
+145 IDEFAGSSIEAI
-152 KLESVKHELKENYSE
+152 KQELKENYSE

-189 SFLEFEIKEIEDAQL
+189 SFLEFEIKEIDDAQL

-216 KKLCS
+216 KKLS
-221 AQQINDGLMKLRS
+221 AAQQINEGLMKLRN
-234 NFIDGDNSVISRLSD
+234 NFIDETGSIINRLSD

-264 KSYQSPLM
+264 KNFQTPMM
-272 DLDSIARDFGHELS
+272 DLDSIARDLGHDLS
-286 HFIDSHTFDAVK
+286 RFIDTHTFDAAR
-298 YNEIHDRLNDINR
+298 YNEIHERLNDINR

-324 HYKEELANKLSSIKD
+324 DYKEELANKLSSIKN
-339 YARNKASIA
+339 YTRNKASIA
-348 AKMDKIRSEVNKLA
+348 AKMEKIRSEVNILA

-373 LILEKRISDNLKE
+373 LILEKRISDNLKD
-386 LNFLNV
+386 LNFLNI
-392 DFKISFSK
+392 DFKINFSK
-400 ADKIYE
+400 TDKIYE

-477 ASLCHAANISD
+477 ASLCHAENAGNGG
-488 CNVHNTQK
+488 TYQTEQ
-496 DAAGNIPQHLNGHQ
+496 DAAGNNPQHLNGHQ

-533 VSDGSTISGIRKL
+533 ISDGSTISGIRKL

-569 KSAEEMKAAAA
+569 KSAEEMKSAAA
-580 SSNTTTAF
+580 SRK
-588 SSSLINEAGNSGDG
+588 
-602 CDSMN
+602 
-607 L
+607 

>member
-22 PGLNIMTGETGAGK
+22 RGLNIMTGETGAGK
-36 SIIIGSINIA
+36 SIIIGSINMA

-52 HSFIRNGADHGLV
+52 HSFIRNGAEYGLV
-65 ELVFDTHDM
+65 ELVFDTHDE
-74 RVAQLL
+74 RVSQILS
-80 ASYDIPFEDNQVI
+80 SYDIPFEDNQVI

-98 TPESSTA
+98 APESSTA

-139 ANHLAI
+139 ANHLTI
-145 IDEFAGN
+145 IDEFAGSRI
-152 KLESVKHELKENYSE
+152 EAIKHELKKNYSE

-216 KKLCS
+216 KKS
-221 AQQINDGLMKLRS
+221 SAAQQINEGLMKLRS
-234 NFIDGDNSVISRLSD
+234 NFIDENGSIINRLSD

-264 KSYQSPLM
+264 KNFQTPMM
-272 DLDSIARDFGHELS
+272 DLDSIARDLGHDLS
-286 HFIDSHTFDAVK
+286 HFIDAHTFNAAR
-298 YNEIHDRLNDINR
+298 YNEIHERLNDINR

-324 HYKEELANKLSSIKD
+324 HYKEELTNKLSSIKS

-348 AKMDKIRSEVNKLA
+348 AKMEKIRSEVNILA
-362 QNLSDLRKSSA
+362 QDLSDQRKSSA
-373 LILEKRISDNLKE
+373 RILEKRISDNLKD

-392 DFKISFSK
+392 DFKINFSK

-442 IKASIADADHTE
+442 IKAAIADADHTE

-468 TAQKVAEKM
+468 TAQMVAEKM
-477 ASLCHAANISD
+477 ASLCHAGDTAND
-488 CNVHNTQK
+488 GTYQTEQ
-496 DAAGNIPQHLNGHQ
+496 DAAGNNPQHPNGHQ

-569 KSAEEMKAAAA
+569 KSAEEMKSAAAQKR
-580 SSNTTTAF
+580 
-588 SSSLINEAGNSGDG
+588 LY
-602 CDSMN
+602 
-607 L
+607 

>member
-22 PGLNIMTGETGAGK
+22 RGLNIMTGETGAGK
-36 SIIIGSINIA
+36 SIIIGSINMA

-52 HSFIRNGADHGLV
+52 HSFIRNGAEYGLV
-65 ELVFDTHDM
+65 ELIFDTNDE
-74 RVAQLL
+74 RVSQIL

-110 AVTLSRLREVTSLL
+110 TVTLSRLREVTSLL

-139 ANHLAI
+139 ANHLTI
-145 IDEFAGN
+145 IDEFAGSSIEAI
-152 KLESVKHELKENYSE
+152 KQELKENYSE

-189 SFLEFEIKEIEDAQL
+189 SFLEFEIKEIDDAQL

-216 KKLCS
+216 KKLS
-221 AQQINDGLMKLRS
+221 AAQQINEGLMKLRN
-234 NFIDGDNSVISRLSD
+234 NFIDETGSIINRLSD

-264 KSYQSPLM
+264 KNFQTPMM
-272 DLDSIARDFGHELS
+272 DLDSIARDLGHDLS
-286 HFIDSHTFDAVK
+286 RFIDTHTFDAAR
-298 YNEIHDRLNDINR
+298 YNEIHERLNDINR

-324 HYKEELANKLSSIKD
+324 DYKEELANKLSSIKN

-348 AKMDKIRSEVNKLA
+348 AKMEKIRSEVNILA

-373 LILEKRISDNLKE
+373 LILEKRISDNLKD
-386 LNFLNV
+386 LNFLNI
-392 DFKISFSK
+392 DFKINFSK
-400 ADKIYE
+400 TDKIYE

-477 ASLCHAANISD
+477 ASLCHAENAGNGG
-488 CNVHNTQK
+488 TYQTEQ
-496 DAAGNIPQHLNGHQ
+496 DAAGNNPQHLNGHQ

-533 VSDGSTISGIRKL
+533 ISDGSTISGIRKL

-569 KSAEEMKAAAA
+569 KSAEEMKSAAA
-580 SSNTTTAF
+580 SRK
-588 SSSLINEAGNSGDG
+588 
-602 CDSMN
+602 
-607 L
+607 